1 MEPRRSEVVGNGEP
15 GVALRSGDGST
26 KMSGDLGWA
35 EQAGEEGPRA
45 DKADDLTV
53 VRQGRDSRAPSST
66 HLYIVHSSDG
76 SQGSSPMERSQSA
89 GRLPQSKC
97 MLDRSVQGQIG
108 RMLRDV
114 FSDVADEPVPERFV
128 KLLEALDAREKQ
140 S

>member
-1 MEPRRSEVVGNGEP
+1 
-15 GVALRSGDGST
+15 
-26 KMSGDLGWA
+26 MSGDMGWA

-45 DKADDLTV
+45 DQADDLTV
-53 VRQGRDSRAPSST
+53 VRQGRDPRAPSSR
-66 HLYIVHSSDG
+66 HLYIVHSSD
-76 SQGSSPMERSQSA
+76 SPQGASPMERSQSA
-89 GRLPQSKC
+89 ERLPQSKC

>member
-1 MEPRRSEVVGNGEP
+1 
-15 GVALRSGDGST
+15 
-26 KMSGDLGWA
+26 
-35 EQAGEEGPRA
+35 
-45 DKADDLTV
+45 
-53 VRQGRDSRAPSST
+53 
-66 HLYIVHSSDG
+66 
-76 SQGSSPMERSQSA
+76 MERSQSA

>member
-1 MEPRRSEVVGNGEP
+1 
-15 GVALRSGDGST
+15 
-26 KMSGDLGWA
+26 MSGDMGWA

-45 DKADDLTV
+45 DRADDPTV
-53 VRQGRDSRAPSST
+53 VRQGRDSRAPSSR
-66 HLYIVHSSDG
+66 HLYIVHSSGG